1 MKNKASVFIRFIDF
15 RGELLI
21 RVSAVDGIAPLE
33 KDKAT
38 YILLSGNRISVELPF
53 EQVDAA
59 LQQAENIINQMAT
72 SSYTEIICRD
82 KEC

>member
-59 LQQAENIINQMAT
+59 LQQAENIINQTAT

>member
-72 SSYTEIICRD
+72 SAYTEIICRD